1 MTQDQQTD
9 SNVLAV
15 LRAARG
21 KKRFFGWGT
30 ASVML
35 LVFLLGWWLWPEEDG
50 VRWQTQPV
58 DRGDMVLTATATGN
72 LQPNS
77 EITVGAEISGL
88 VRDVLVEENDQV
100 SEGQVLARF
109 DTAELEVAL
118 AQAEARL
125 ALARA
130 SVAEAQATVEET
142 GLAQQRIVR
151 LMQQNLSNESELD
164 SAKAA
169 QKRADARLAYARAS
183 VREAEAAVSQSRTRL
198 AKAVIRAP
206 ITGVVL
212 QRSVEPGNTI
222 AASFQAPQLFLLAE
236 DLTQMALHISL
247 DEADVAQVEA
257 GQAAVFTVDAW
268 PNREFNAS
276 VSSVY
281 LYPTTENNV
290 VTYTTVLTVD
300 NSDGLLLPGMT
311 ATATITTGERSNVL
325 RVPNTALRFTP
336 PAENNGSMLSHPAS
350 RRPGE
355 GGGPG
360 NTVWRLVDEQ
370 PERVVLRTGESD
382 GQYTEVLS
390 DNLAEGDIL
399 VTGILN
405 SDGGK

>member
-1 MTQDQQTD
+1 MTQDEQTD
-9 SNVLAV
+9 RNVLAI
-15 LRAARG
+15 LHAARG
-21 KKRFFGWGT
+21 KRRFIGWGT
-30 ASVML
+30 ASLAL
-35 LVFLLGWWLWPEEDG
+35 LVLLLCWWLWPEEDG
-50 VRWQTQPV
+50 IRWQTQTV

-88 VRDVLVEENDQV
+88 IRDVLVEENDQV
-100 SEGQVLARF
+100 SKGQVLARF

-125 ALARA
+125 SLARA
-130 SVAEAQATVEET
+130 SVAEAAATVEEA
-142 GLAQQRIVR
+142 GLVQQRIVR
-151 LMQQNLSNESELD
+151 LIEQNLSSESELD
-164 SAKAA
+164 TARAA
-169 QKRADARLAYARAS
+169 QKRAEARLAYARAS

-198 AKAVIRAP
+198 DKAVIRAP

-212 QRSVEPGNTI
+212 QRNVEPGNTI

-257 GQAAVFTVDAW
+257 GQHAVFSVDAW

-300 NSDGLLLPGMT
+300 NSEGLLLPGMT

-325 RVPNTALRFTP
+325 RVPNTALRFSP
-336 PAENNGSMLSHPAS
+336 PQESTGGMLSHPAS

-360 NTVWRLVDEQ
+360 NTVWTLVDGEPQ
-370 PERVVLRTGESD
+370 RLVLRTGESD

-390 DNLAEGDIL
+390 DNLAEGDTL
-399 VTGILN
+399 VTGIRGN
-405 SDGGK
+405 DDGK

>member
-1 MTQDQQTD
+1 M
-9 SNVLAV
+9 
-15 LRAARG
+15 
-21 KKRFFGWGT
+21 
-30 ASVML
+30 
-35 LVFLLGWWLWPEEDG
+35 
-50 VRWQTQPV
+50 
-58 DRGDMVLTATATGN
+58 
-72 LQPNS
+72 
-77 EITVGAEISGL
+77 
-88 VRDVLVEENDQV
+88 
-100 SEGQVLARF
+100 
-109 DTAELEVAL
+109 
-118 AQAEARL
+118 
-125 ALARA
+125 
-130 SVAEAQATVEET
+130 
-142 GLAQQRIVR
+142 
-151 LMQQNLSNESELD
+151 
-164 SAKAA
+164 
-169 QKRADARLAYARAS
+169 
-183 VREAEAAVSQSRTRL
+183 
-198 AKAVIRAP
+198 
-206 ITGVVL
+206 VL

-336 PAENNGSMLSHPAS
+336 PAENNGGMLSHPAS

-360 NTVWRLVDEQ
+360 NTVWRLVDDQ